1 MFTRAK
7 MVRWSGTVAA
17 LLAAAPLPAQQQPVA
32 PGWFGMATVP
42 TEYAIGVEPVRR
54 PGGEGFVGA
63 TIRGF
68 VPAPYASGILLQSVR
83 ADEYRGRRVRLTG
96 WLRTA
101 GDTADVQARLWMRV
115 DGGRGPLASDYMLE
129 RPVVG
134 TRDWARY
141 AVVLDVPRDAIG
153 ISFGVALTG
162 RGQLWLDDVTFEPV
176 GRDVATTGGLGTASR
191 SDAVAAPAGRVVL
204 GELRRASLRAYALA
218 PTRPVNLN
226 FEQAAVIAVR

>member
-1 MFTRAK
+1 MSTRAK

-17 LLAAAPLPAQQQPVA
+17 VLAAAPLRAQQQPVA
-32 PGWFGMATVP
+32 PGWFGMSVNP
-42 TEYAIGVEPVRR
+42 SEYAVAIEPVRR

-63 TIRGF
+63 TVRGF
-68 VPAPYASGILLQSVR
+68 VSAPYASGIVLQSVR

-115 DGGRGPLASDYMLE
+115 DGGRGPLASDCMLE

-141 AVVLDVPRDAIG
+141 AVVLDVPRDAVG
-153 ISFGVALTG
+153 ISFGAGLTG
-162 RGQLWLDDVTFEPV
+162 RGQLWLDDVTFETV
-176 GRDVATTGGLGTASR
+176 GRDVATTGRSASANGSDGSAAAASR
-191 SDAVAAPAGRVVL
+191 VQL
-204 GELRRASLRAYALA
+204 GELRRTSLRAYALA

-226 FEQAAVIAVR
+226 FEQAAVIAAR